1 MGNYSLA
8 DMSLSK
14 IFSKRFDGGFRYFRR
29 LAFSG
34 VCFFFLCLF
43 PSGVSL
49 GGDVP
54 VVRLKAFAE
63 GFTSPVALIPFPDGK
78 GSLLVADQVGIVSI
92 VSKSGR
98 LTGQPFLTLSDRM
111 AKLKQG
117 FDERGLLGLALH
129 PDFEE
134 NGKVFVYYSAPLRS
148 GAAADWD
155 HTSRISEFKVM
166 ADDSQRV
173 DIHSERVI
181 LEFDQP
187 YFNHN
192 GGCIVFGP
200 DRYLYI
206 ASGDGGN
213 ANGVGRGHSKIGN
226 GQDLGTLLGKI
237 LRIDVNGGLPYAV
250 PEDNPFSGEGVR
262 AEIYALGLRNP
273 WRITFDREGRRKLI
287 AADIGQALY
296 EEVNIVKKGGNYGW
310 NIREGHHCFDPKK
323 PNISPEDCPDQ
334 DLRGNPLIGPVL
346 EYKNANR
353 FRGDPEAKGIS
364 ITGGYVYR
372 GKAIPALQGLY
383 IFADWTMN
391 WAVPM
396 GRLYYAKPTSNGGQW
411 SMGTLPLQNSAE
423 GGVPAYITAFGEGE
437 DGEIYVLTNGFN
449 SLINRQGKI
458 FKIVPL

>member
-1 MGNYSLA
+1 MVGKLFLA
-8 DMSLSK
+8 DMNLSK
-14 IFSKRFDGGFRYFRR
+14 TLRGRIANGFRCFWR

-34 VCFFFLCLF
+34 ACFLCLF
-43 PSGVSL
+43 PNGVSL
-49 GGDVP
+49 GEEVP
-54 VVRLKAFAE
+54 VVRLKTFAE
-63 GFTSPVALIPFPDGK
+63 GFTSPVAMIPFPDGK
-78 GSLLVADQVGIVSI
+78 GRLLVADQVGIVSI

-117 FDERGLLGLALH
+117 FDERGLLGLTLH
-129 PDFEE
+129 PNFEE

-148 GAAADWD
+148 GADEDWD

-166 ADDSQRV
+166 ADDPQRV
-173 DIHSERVI
+173 DIHSERVL

-192 GGCIVFGP
+192 GGCLVFGP

-237 LRIDVNGGLPYAV
+237 LRIDVDGGLPYAV

-273 WRITFDREGRRKLI
+273 WRITFDRGGNRDLI

-296 EEVNIVKKGGNYGW
+296 EEVNVVKKGGNYGW

-323 PNISPEDCPDQ
+323 PHVSPEDCPEQ

-346 EYKNANR
+346 EYKNASR

-372 GKAIPALQGLY
+372 GKAIPSLQGLY

-396 GRLYYAKPTSNGGQW
+396 GRLYYAKPAPDGDQW
-411 SMGTLPLQNSAE
+411 SMGTLPLQSSAE

-437 DGEIYVLTNGFN
+437 DGELYVLTNGFN
-449 SLINRQGKI
+449 SLINRQGKV